1 MEHTDTGH
9 ENFKFS
15 IPDENQSPPSSE
27 RFKFEPAIEDDEDLS
42 APAVVK
48 VIGVGGGGGN
58 VLSYMA
64 DSGLCGVEFI
74 AANTDIQD
82 LRSLPDSI
90 RKLQLGTPRR
100 RGLGAGMNPSTGEAA
115 AKESITEIEDALDDA
130 NLVFIIACLGG
141 GTGSG
146 AAPVISEVAKEKD
159 ILTVAIVTLPLMEEQ
174 IVRKRNAEICLRDI
188 HGIADSVVVIPNDK
202 LCKVVDGSMGFS
214 DAFNEMNDFL
224 AESVKGVADVINTAG
239 LWNLDY
245 KDVESVLASNGD
257 GVTLIGKGIAT
268 GQNRA
273 ENAVRAALNSPLM
286 EDTDLSGARSV
297 LYNVR
302 ANDLS
307 FDEARHIMRIFNEI
321 MIASGGSGGVFP
333 GIVDDPTMGEQLE
346 ITVLL
351 TGVDRGVNSPSTL
364 EVDTH
369 QRDSHT
375 TRERPKV
382 YRPEPR
388 IEEHVKPSQN
398 VPEEQE
404 GDRVISGG
412 SRTISRPAGRRL
424 NTSDIPALFRDQAD

>member
-1 MEHTDTGH
+1 MEHTDMGH
-9 ENFKFS
+9 ESFKFS
-15 IPDENQSPPSSE
+15 IPDENQLPLSTE
-27 RFKFEPAIEDDEDLS
+27 RFKFEPALEGETDFS
-42 APAVVK
+42 PPAVVK

-64 DSGLCGVEFI
+64 TSGLSGVEFI

-82 LRSLPDSI
+82 LRSVPHPV
-90 RKLQLGTPRR
+90 RKLQLGTARR
-100 RGLGAGMNPSTGEAA
+100 RGLGAGMNPGTGEAA
-115 AKESITEIEDALDDA
+115 AKESITEIEDALEDA

-146 AAPVISEVAKEKD
+146 AAPVIAEVAKEKD

-174 IVRKRNAEICLRDI
+174 IVRKRNAENCLKEI
-188 HGIADSVVVIPNDK
+188 HSIVDSVVVIPNDK
-202 LCKVVDGSMGFS
+202 LSKVVDGSMGFS
-214 DAFNEMNDFL
+214 DAFNEMNNFL

-302 ANDLS
+302 AKELS

-321 MIASGGSGGVFP
+321 MTASGGSGGVFP
-333 GIVDDPTMGEQLE
+333 GVVDDPNMGEELE

-351 TGVDRGVNSPSTL
+351 TGVDRGMSSSSPG
-364 EVDTH
+364 EVEAY
-369 QRDSHT
+369 QRENQT

-382 YRPEPR
+382 FRPERREDNQGEQEPT
-388 IEEHVKPSQN
+388 VT
-398 VPEEQE
+398 EEQE
-404 GDRVISGG
+404 GVRVFSGG
-412 SRTISRPAGRRL
+412 SRTVSRQAGRRL

>member
-15 IPDENQSPPSSE
+15 IPDENQSPLDPE
-27 RFKFEPAIEDDEDLS
+27 RFKFEPAIEGGEEI
-42 APAVVK
+42 APPAVVK

-58 VLSYMA
+58 VLAYMA
-64 DSGLCGVEFI
+64 DSGLNGVEFI

-82 LRSLPDSI
+82 LRSLPDQV
-90 RKLQLGTPRR
+90 RQLQLGTPRR
-100 RGLGAGMNPSTGEAA
+100 RGLGAGMNPNTGEAA

-146 AAPVISEVAKEKD
+146 AAPVIGEVAKEKD

-174 IVRKRNAEICLRDI
+174 IVRKRNAEICLREL

-214 DAFNEMNDFL
+214 DAFDEMNNFL

-257 GVTLIGKGIAT
+257 GVTLIGKGLAT

-302 ANDLS
+302 SNDLS

-333 GIVDDPTMGEQLE
+333 GIVDDPSMGEQLE

-351 TGVDRGVNSPSTL
+351 TGVDRGVNSTSSM
-364 EVDTH
+364 EADTR
-369 QRDSHT
+369 QRENQA

-382 YRPEPR
+382 YRPEQR
-388 IEEHVKPSQN
+388 TELKVEQN
-398 VPEEQE
+398 QVIPEEQE
-404 GDRVISGG
+404 AVRAMSGS
-412 SRTISRPAGRRL
+412 SRNVSRQVGRRL

>member
-15 IPDENQSPPSSE
+15 IPDENQSPLREE
-27 RFKFEPAIEDDEDLS
+27 RFKFEPAIEGDEEI
-42 APAVVK
+42 APPAVVK
-48 VIGVGGGGGN
+48 AIGVGGGGGN

-64 DSGLCGVEFI
+64 SSGLSGVEFI

-82 LRSLPDSI
+82 LRSLPNSV

-100 RGLGAGMNPSTGEAA
+100 RGLGAGMNPSAGEAA

-130 NLVFIIACLGG
+130 NLVFVIACLGG

-159 ILTVAIVTLPLMEEQ
+159 VLTVAIVTMPLMEEQ
-174 IVRKRNAEICLRDI
+174 IIRKRNAEICLREL

-214 DAFNEMNDFL
+214 DAFNEMNNFL

-257 GVTLIGKGIAT
+257 GVTLIGKGCAT

-351 TGVDRGVNSPSTL
+351 TGVDRGVHSSSSMD
-364 EVDTH
+364 VDTH
-369 QRDSHT
+369 HRDTHT

-382 YRPEPR
+382 YRPEPKH
-388 IEEHVKPSQN
+388 EHQAEQSRA

-404 GDRVISGG
+404 AVRAMSGS
-412 SRTISRPAGRRL
+412 SRTVSRLAGRRL
-424 NTSDIPALFRDQAD
+424 NTSDIPALFREQAD

>member
-1 MEHTDTGH
+1 MEHTEKEH
-9 ENFKFS
+9 ERFKFS
-15 IPDENQSPPSSE
+15 IPEDEQSPLAAE
-27 RFKFEPAIEDDEDLS
+27 RFKFEPALEGETDLS
-42 APAVVK
+42 PPAVVK

-64 DSGLCGVEFI
+64 SSGLGGVEFI
-74 AANTDIQD
+74 AANTDTQD
-82 LRSLPDSI
+82 LRSLPDQI
-90 RKLQLGTPRR
+90 RKLQLGTTRR
-100 RGLGAGMNPSTGEAA
+100 RGLGAGMNPITGEAA
-115 AKESITEIEDALDDA
+115 AKESITEIEDALEDA
-130 NLVFIIACLGG
+130 NLVFVIACLGG

-174 IVRKRNAEICLRDI
+174 IVRKRNAENCLKDLHSI
-188 HGIADSVVVIPNDK
+188 VDSVVVIPNDK
-202 LCKVVDGSMGFS
+202 LSKVVDGAMGFS
-214 DAFNEMNDFL
+214 DAFNEMNNYL

-257 GVTLIGKGIAT
+257 GVTLIGKGIAM

-273 ENAVRAALNSPLM
+273 ENAVRAALSSPLM

-302 ANDLS
+302 AKDLS

-333 GIVDDPTMGEQLE
+333 GVVDDSSMGEELE

-351 TGVDRGVNSPSTL
+351 TGVDRGVSGTSVN
-364 EVDTH
+364 EVDTYH
-369 QRDSHT
+369 RENISKH
-375 TRERPKV
+375 ERPTAF
-382 YRPEPR
+382 RPER
-388 IEEHVKPSQN
+388 RENEQ
-398 VPEEQE
+398 PEREQSVADEQE
-404 GDRVISGG
+404 GIRVFSGG
-412 SRTISRPAGRRL
+412 SRTVARQAGRRL

>member
-15 IPDENQSPPSSE
+15 IPDESQSPLDPE
-27 RFKFEPAIEDDEDLS
+27 RFKFEPAIEGDEEI
-42 APAVVK
+42 APPAVVK

-58 VLSYMA
+58 VLAYMA
-64 DSGLCGVEFI
+64 DSGLNGVEFI

-82 LRSLPDSI
+82 LRSLPDQV
-90 RKLQLGTPRR
+90 RQLQLGTPRR
-100 RGLGAGMNPSTGEAA
+100 RGLGAGMNPTTGEAA

-146 AAPVISEVAKEKD
+146 AAPVIGEVAKEKD

-174 IVRKRNAEICLRDI
+174 IVRKRNAETCLREL

-214 DAFNEMNDFL
+214 DAFDEMNNFL

-257 GVTLIGKGIAT
+257 GVTLIGKGLAT

-302 ANDLS
+302 SNDLS

-333 GIVDDPTMGEQLE
+333 GIVDDPSMGEQLE

-351 TGVDRGVNSPSTL
+351 TGVDRGVNSTSSM
-364 EVDTH
+364 EADAR
-369 QRDSHT
+369 QRENQT

-382 YRPEPR
+382 YRPEQR
-388 IEEHVKPSQN
+388 TELKVEQN
-398 VPEEQE
+398 QVIPEEQE
-404 GDRVISGG
+404 AVRAMSGSTRNV
-412 SRTISRPAGRRL
+412 SRQVGRRL

>member
-1 MEHTDTGH
+1 
-9 ENFKFS
+9 
-15 IPDENQSPPSSE
+15 
-27 RFKFEPAIEDDEDLS
+27 
-42 APAVVK
+42 
-48 VIGVGGGGGN
+48 
-58 VLSYMA
+58 
-64 DSGLCGVEFI
+64 
-74 AANTDIQD
+74 
-82 LRSLPDSI
+82 
-90 RKLQLGTPRR
+90 
-100 RGLGAGMNPSTGEAA
+100 MNPSAGEAA
-115 AKESITEIEDALDDA
+115 AKESITEIEDALDEA

-146 AAPVISEVAKEKD
+146 AAPVIGEVAKEKD

-174 IVRKRNAEICLRDI
+174 IVRKRNAEICLREL

-214 DAFNEMNDFL
+214 AAFDEMNNFL

-257 GVTLIGKGIAT
+257 GVTLIGKGFAT

-333 GIVDDPTMGEQLE
+333 GIVDDPAMGEQLE

-351 TGVDRGVNSPSTL
+351 TGVDRGVNSSSM
-364 EVDTH
+364 EVDTR
-369 QRDSHT
+369 QRENHT
-375 TRERPKV
+375 TRERPRV
-382 YRPEPR
+382 YRPE
-388 IEEHVKPSQN
+388 HQN
-398 VPEEQE
+398 EPQTEQNQAMREEQE
-404 GDRVISGG
+404 GVRAISGN
-412 SRTISRPAGRRL
+412 SRTMSRQVGRRL

>member
-15 IPDENQSPPSSE
+15 IPDENKSPLSDE
-27 RFKFEPAIEDDEDLS
+27 RFKFEPAIEGDEEI
-42 APAVVK
+42 APPAVVK
-48 VIGVGGGGGN
+48 AIGVGGGGGN

-64 DSGLCGVEFI
+64 SSGLSGVEFI

-82 LRSLPDSI
+82 LRSLPNPV

-100 RGLGAGMNPSTGEAA
+100 RGLGAGMNPSAGEAA

-130 NLVFIIACLGG
+130 NLVFVIACLGG

-174 IVRKRNAEICLRDI
+174 IIRKRNAEICLREL

-214 DAFNEMNDFL
+214 DAFNEMNNFL

-257 GVTLIGKGIAT
+257 GVTLIGKGCAT

-302 ANDLS
+302 AKDLS

-351 TGVDRGVNSPSTL
+351 TGVDRGVNSSSTMD
-364 EVDTH
+364 VDTL

-375 TRERPKV
+375 TRERPRV
-382 YRPEPR
+382 YRPEPKH
-388 IEEHVKPSQN
+388 EHQAEQN
-398 VPEEQE
+398 HTQPEEQE
-404 GDRVISGG
+404 GVRAMSGN
-412 SRTISRPAGRRL
+412 SRTVSRQVGRRL